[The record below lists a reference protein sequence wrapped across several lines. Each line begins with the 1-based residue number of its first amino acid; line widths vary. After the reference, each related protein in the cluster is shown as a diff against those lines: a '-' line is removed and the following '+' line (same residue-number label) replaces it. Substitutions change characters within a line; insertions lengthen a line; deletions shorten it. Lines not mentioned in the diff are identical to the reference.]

1 MQLKQLPITLILFG
15 VISINGW
22 AQSELFR
29 NPDLPME
36 DRINDLI
43 SQLTLDEK
51 IAQLNYDAPAI
62 DRLNIPSYNWWNEA
76 LHGIARNGRATV
88 FPQAIGLA
96 ATFDDSLLFRVATAI
111 SDEARAK
118 YEAAQALGNRGRYT
132 GLTFWSPNVNIYRD
146 PRWGRG
152 QETYGEDPYLTSRMG
167 VAFVKGLQGDH
178 PTYLKAA
185 ACAKHYVVHSGPEG
199 ERHTFNATPPR
210 KDFHETYLPA
220 FEALVKEADVEIVMC
235 AYNRTYD
242 EPCCG
247 SSFLLQDILRE
258 QWGFDGHVTSDCWA
272 LVDFHE
278 YHKVTQSPEA
288 SAALAFRNGVNV
300 NCGSTSPYL
309 KGAIDQNL
317 ISEEEIDQAL
327 YPLLRTRFRLGL
339 MDPPERNPFA
349 DISPNVINSPEHQAL
364 ALQAAEKSVVLLKN
378 DGVLPLKRDLEY
390 LYVIGPNATNG
401 DILLGNYNGV
411 TPNLST
417 VLEGIAGKVDAGT
430 KVDYRHGF
438 LLDRENINPVDW
450 ASGDAKEADATVVV
464 MGLSGLLEGEEGESL
479 ASPTKSDRFDIRLP
493 QNQVDFLK
501 KLRQD
506 NTKPLIVVLTGGS
519 PVAMPEVHE
528 LADAVLYAW
537 YPGEAGGTAIANIL
551 FGDVSP
557 SGRLPITFPR
567 SVDQLPPYEEYAM
580 PDRTYRYM
588 QEEPLYPFG
597 FGLSYTQFT
606 YQDLKL
612 GTEKLKRGD
621 SLQVQVTVKNTG
633 NGQAEEVVQCY
644 LTDREASVR
653 APLYSLKEF
662 RRVCLAPG
670 QQTTV
675 TFTLPS
681 KAMQLID
688 EEGNAQWEK
697 GEFQVTVGGASPGER
712 SVALGAAKPVQGTF
726 ELR

>member
-1 MQLKQLPITLILFG
+1 MKPQQLPIIL
-15 VISINGW
+15 VLLSIISTDAW
-22 AQSELFR
+22 AQSEPFR

-43 SQLTLDEK
+43 GQLTLDEK
-51 IAQLNYDAPAI
+51 IAQLSYEAPAI

-76 LHGIARNGRATV
+76 LHGVARNGRATV

-167 VAFVKGLQGDH
+167 VAYVKGLQGDH

-247 SSFLLQDILRE
+247 SSFLLQDILRD

-278 YHKVTQSPEA
+278 YHKVTESPEE

-309 KGAIDQNL
+309 NGAVEQNL
-317 ISEEEIDQAL
+317 ILEEEIDQAL

-349 DISPNVINSPEHQAL
+349 SISPDVINSPEHQAL
-364 ALQAAEKSVVLLKN
+364 ALQTAEKSVVMLKN
-378 DGVLPLKRDLEY
+378 DGVLPLRTDMEY
-390 LYVIGPNATNG
+390 LYVLGPNATNG
-401 DILLGNYNGV
+401 DVLLGNYNGV

-438 LLDRENINPVDW
+438 LLDRKNINPVDW
-450 ASGDAKEADATVVV
+450 TSGDAKEADAMVVV

-479 ASPTKSDRFDIRLP
+479 ASPTKSDRFDVRLP

-501 KLRQD
+501 KLRKD
-506 NTKPLIVVLTGGS
+506 NTKPIIVVLTGGS
-519 PVAMPEVHE
+519 PVAMPKVHE

-551 FGDVSP
+551 FGEVSP

-580 PDRTYRYM
+580 PGRTYRYM
-588 QEEPLYPFG
+588 EEEPLYPFG

-606 YQDLKL
+606 YQDIELS
-612 GTEKLKRGD
+612 TDKLKRGD

-633 NGQAEEVVQCY
+633 DNEAEEVVQCY
-644 LTDREASVR
+644 LTDQEASVR
-653 APLYSLKEF
+653 VPLYSLKEF
-662 RRVCLAPG
+662 HRVRLAPG

-681 KAMQLID
+681 EAMQLID
-688 EEGNAQWEK
+688 EEGQSQWEK

-712 SVALGAAKPVQGTF
+712 SLALGSAKPMQATF
-726 ELR
+726 EIR

>member
-1 MQLKQLPITLILFG
+1 MKPQQLPIIL
-15 VISINGW
+15 VLLSIISTDAW
-22 AQSELFR
+22 AQSEPFR

-43 SQLTLDEK
+43 GQLTLDEK
-51 IAQLNYDAPAI
+51 IAQLSYEAPAI

-76 LHGIARNGRATV
+76 LHGVARNGRATV

-167 VAFVKGLQGDH
+167 VAYVKGLQGDH

-235 AYNRTYD
+235 AYNRTYG

-247 SSFLLQDILRE
+247 SSFLLQDILRD

-278 YHKVTQSPEA
+278 YHKVTESPEE

-309 KGAIDQNL
+309 NGAVEQNL
-317 ISEEEIDQAL
+317 ILEEEIDQAL

-349 DISPNVINSPEHQAL
+349 SISPDVINSPEHQAL
-364 ALQAAEKSVVLLKN
+364 ALQTAEKSVVMLKN
-378 DGVLPLKRDLEY
+378 DGVLPLRTDMEY
-390 LYVIGPNATNG
+390 LYVLGPNATNG
-401 DILLGNYNGV
+401 DVLLGNYNGV

-438 LLDRENINPVDW
+438 LLDRKNINPVDW
-450 ASGDAKEADATVVV
+450 TSGDAKEADAMVVV

-479 ASPTKSDRFDIRLP
+479 ASPTKSDRFDVRLP

-501 KLRQD
+501 KLRKD
-506 NTKPLIVVLTGGS
+506 NTKPIIVVLTGGS
-519 PVAMPEVHE
+519 PVAMPKVHE

-551 FGDVSP
+551 FGEVSP

-580 PDRTYRYM
+580 PGRTYRYM
-588 QEEPLYPFG
+588 EEEPLYPFG

-606 YQDLKL
+606 YQDIELS
-612 GTEKLKRGD
+612 TDKLKRGD

-633 NGQAEEVVQCY
+633 DNEAEEVVQCY
-644 LTDREASVR
+644 LTDQEASVR
-653 APLYSLKEF
+653 VPLYSLKEF
-662 RRVCLAPG
+662 HRVRLAPG

-681 KAMQLID
+681 EAMQLID
-688 EEGNAQWEK
+688 EEGQSQWEK

-712 SVALGAAKPVQGTF
+712 SLALGSAKPMQATF
-726 ELR
+726 EIR

>member
-712 SVALGAAKPVQGTF
+712 SVALGAAKPVQDTF

>member
-1 MQLKQLPITLILFG
+1 MKPQQLPIIL
-15 VISINGW
+15 VLLSIISTDAW
-22 AQSELFR
+22 AQSEPFR

-43 SQLTLDEK
+43 GQLTLDEK
-51 IAQLNYDAPAI
+51 IAQLSYEAPAI

-76 LHGIARNGRATV
+76 LHGVARNGRATV

-167 VAFVKGLQGDH
+167 VAYVKGLQGDH

-235 AYNRTYD
+235 AYNRTYG

-247 SSFLLQDILRE
+247 SSFLLQDILRD

-278 YHKVTQSPEA
+278 YHKVTESPEE

-309 KGAIDQNL
+309 NGAVEQNL
-317 ISEEEIDQAL
+317 ILEEEIDQAL

-349 DISPNVINSPEHQAL
+349 SISPDVINSPEHQAL
-364 ALQAAEKSVVLLKN
+364 ALQTAEKSVVMLKN
-378 DGVLPLKRDLEY
+378 DGVLPLRTDMEY
-390 LYVIGPNATNG
+390 LYVLGPNATNG
-401 DILLGNYNGV
+401 DVLLGNYNGV

-438 LLDRENINPVDW
+438 LLDRKNINPVDW
-450 ASGDAKEADATVVV
+450 TSGDAKEADAMVVV

-479 ASPTKSDRFDIRLP
+479 ASPTKSDRFDVRLP

-501 KLRQD
+501 KLRKD
-506 NTKPLIVVLTGGS
+506 NTKPIIVVLTGGS
-519 PVAMPEVHE
+519 PVAMPKVHE

-551 FGDVSP
+551 FGEVSP

-580 PDRTYRYM
+580 PGRTYRYM
-588 QEEPLYPFG
+588 EEEPLYPFG

-606 YQDLKL
+606 YQDIELS
-612 GTEKLKRGD
+612 TDKLKRGD

-633 NGQAEEVVQCY
+633 DNEAEEVVQCY
-644 LTDREASVR
+644 LTDQEASVR
-653 APLYSLKEF
+653 VPLYSLKEF
-662 RRVCLAPG
+662 HRVRLAPG

-681 KAMQLID
+681 EAMQLID
-688 EEGNAQWEK
+688 EEGQSQWEK

-712 SVALGAAKPVQGTF
+712 SLALGSAKPMQATF